1 MNWGHR
7 LLIVLAGIALL
18 ISTLV
23 YKCMHQNFQLVS
35 TNYYDEELKYQD
47 KIDGMHNAAIA
58 GNIVL
63 QQTDKS
69 IKLQLPEALRNNKLT
84 GQVYFYCPANALKD
98 VKLGL
103 QVNDGDMLIDKSK
116 LVASNYTIK
125 LSLQSNSKPYYYEQ
139 PITIIH

>member
-1 MNWGHR
+1 MF
-7 LLIVLAGIALL
+7 AGFALL

-63 QQTDKS
+63 QQTDNA
-69 IKLQLPEALRNNKLT
+69 IKLQLPETLRNYKLT
-84 GQVYFYCPANALKD
+84 GQVYFYCPANASRDLKFALHID
-98 VKLGL
+98 
-103 QVNDGDMLIDKSK
+103 NGDMVIDKSK
-116 LVASNYTIK
+116 LVASNYTVK
-125 LSLQSNSKPYYYEQ
+125 LSLQGNDKPYYYEQ
-139 PITIIH
+139 TITVTH